1 LPLFEKLPPPPP
13 PPPQKKRVPSF
24 KKKSRLPRRD
34 GTDRRGRFPTH
45 FARVKHERRWSRE
58 GETKVSFF
66 TRSRVGVWR
75 SDVRSLLRR
84 IPGRRSPFWDR
95 AGLFWVESHLETSG
109 KDGTRLAR
117 ATVLGAA
124 GIFARANASR
134 SSPLD
139 ARDAR
144 EAAQKAMSFFRFF
157 LKTQKGPPK
166 KGRAFMTPRACRV
179 PRAKRFVYSPRDKRV
194 FFSRHA
200 TGHVLSHENQ
210 RHRS

>member
-1 LPLFEKLPPPPP
+1 MEKFFEPPLRKTTSSSLSR
-13 PPPQKKRVPSF
+13 KGF
-24 KKKSRLPRRD
+24 KETTLRRD

-58 GETKVSFF
+58 GEAKVSFF

-84 IPGRRSPFWDR
+84 FPGRRSPFWDR

-117 ATVLGAA
+117 ATVLGAV

-157 LKTQKGPPK
+157 LKTH
-166 KGRAFMTPRACRV
+166 T
-179 PRAKRFVYSPRDKRV
+179 KR
-194 FFSRHA
+194 
-200 TGHVLSHENQ
+200 GELL
-210 RHRS
+210 

>member
-1 LPLFEKLPPPPP
+1 MSS
-13 PPPQKKRVPSF
+13 KKRF
-24 KKKSRLPRRD
+24 KKKPLPRRD

-58 GETKVSFF
+58 GEAKVSFF

-117 ATVLGAA
+117 ATVLGAV

-157 LKTQKGPPK
+157 LKTQKGPKK

-179 PRAKRFVYSPRDKRV
+179 PRAKRFVYSPRDKRD